1 MASEAGNDSPHLTCD
16 HPSTAWLR
24 DILAASGSGRPRNRF
39 DTWQCPGHADETPS
53 LRVSDGRVGA
63 VLYCHAGCP
72 PEHVLAALSLALRD
86 LYEPPPFSP
95 EEWLR
100 FAGVHPTYPPMVLS
114 HGSNGDR
121 AAYRHEC
128 FHYYGPNHRLERRR
142 HKTDPKRKTLTW
154 ERLDGAVLAFL

>member
-95 EEWLR
+95 R
-100 FAGVHPTYPPMVLS
+100 SGYASPASTPPIRRSVLTIDQTATEPPIGMS
-114 HGSNGDR
+114 ASTTTGRISP
-121 AAYRHEC
+121 AE
-128 FHYYGPNHRLERRR
+128 RLR
-142 HKTDPKRKTLTW
+142 HKTDRNVKP
-154 ERLDGAVLAFL
+154 